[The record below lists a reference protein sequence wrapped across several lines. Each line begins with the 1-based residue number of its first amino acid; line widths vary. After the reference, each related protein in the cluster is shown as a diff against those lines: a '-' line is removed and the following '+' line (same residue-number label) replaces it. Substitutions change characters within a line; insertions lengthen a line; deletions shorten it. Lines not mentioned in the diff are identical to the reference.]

1 MNDIKLTSVKVM
13 NELYNKFKI
22 LCFDNKMTLQKL
34 TNRALHLYTQ
44 TLLHELWHVYQHVKG
59 DLKDR
64 YGKRCWKGVD
74 HSKIDYENQ
83 PWEKEAVKMEKVLVK
98 KYKQSC

>member
-1 MNDIKLTSVKVM
+1 WRCNVQTKLTSVKVM

-44 TLLHELWHVYQHVKG
+44 NDDFKKQ
-59 DLKDR
+59 
-64 YGKRCWKGVD
+64 
-74 HSKIDYENQ
+74 IDSINVSGSAY
-83 PWEKEAVKMEKVLVK
+83 
-98 KYKQSC
+98 